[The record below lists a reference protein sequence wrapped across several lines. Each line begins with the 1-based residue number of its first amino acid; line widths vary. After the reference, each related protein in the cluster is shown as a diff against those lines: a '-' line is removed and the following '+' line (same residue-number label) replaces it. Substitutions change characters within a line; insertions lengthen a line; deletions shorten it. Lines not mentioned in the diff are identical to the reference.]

1 MQRGT
6 LYVIASPIG
15 NLEDISMRAIRT
27 LAETADF
34 VYCEDTRQ
42 TKKLLAHYQ
51 ISKPVR
57 SLHAHSGGRIIDA
70 AVELLA
76 GGASIAY
83 LTDSGTPGIS
93 DPGAKLVAAARAAG
107 VEISP
112 LPGPSAVST
121 IVSVSGF
128 PEKNILFAGF
138 LSKKEGR
145 RKRELLQLKEQR
157 GIIVLF
163 ESPHR
168 IKKLLGALLEVF
180 PDSPV
185 IVGRE
190 MSKLHEEFLHGSVRE
205 LCARADSIIEKGEFT
220 IALYNRTG
228 RDITAGEGDE

>member
-1 MQRGT
+1 VT
-6 LYVIASPIG
+6 V
-15 NLEDISMRAIRT
+15 
-27 LAETADF
+27 
-34 VYCEDTRQ
+34 
-42 TKKLLAHYQ
+42 
-51 ISKPVR
+51 
-57 SLHAHSGGRIIDA
+57 
-70 AVELLA
+70 
-76 GGASIAY
+76 
-83 LTDSGTPGIS
+83 
-93 DPGAKLVAAARAAG
+93 
-107 VEISP
+107 SP
-112 LPGPSAVST
+112 LPGPSAVSA

-180 PDSPV
+180 PDSPL

-205 LCARADSIIEKGEFT
+205 LCERADSIIEKGEFT
-220 IALYNRTG
+220 IALYNRADG
-228 RDITAGEGDE
+228 GDAAGKGDE

>member
-1 MQRGT
+1 MRRGT

-15 NLEDISMRAIRT
+15 NLEDISMRAVRT
-27 LAETADF
+27 LAESADF

-57 SLHAHSGGRIIDA
+57 SLHAHSGERIIDA

-93 DPGAKLVAAARAAG
+93 DPGAKLVAAARTAG
-107 VEISP
+107 VTVSP
-112 LPGPSAVST
+112 LPGPSAVSA

-145 RKRELLQLKEQR
+145 RKRELLQLKQQR

-180 PDSPV
+180 PDSPL

-220 IALYNRTG
+220 IALYNRADRG
-228 RDITAGEGDE
+228 DDAGESDE